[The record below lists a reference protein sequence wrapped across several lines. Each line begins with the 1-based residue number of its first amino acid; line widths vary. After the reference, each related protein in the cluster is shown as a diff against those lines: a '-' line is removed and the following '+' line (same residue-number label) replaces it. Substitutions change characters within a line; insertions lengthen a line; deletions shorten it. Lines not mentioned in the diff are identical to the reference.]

1 MRNKQQSMK
10 EREFFLQDEAL
21 LSRLERSMQN
31 LLEVFKVT
39 KDPDDLNTY
48 KEDKAQY
55 KKVLDE
61 VTTNRMEKRK
71 TESSE
76 EEKTLDDIYFKL
88 VGQVPIKKQKVNT
101 EPKSVTLSEVDS
113 GTSSILSTE
122 D

>member
-1 MRNKQQSMK
+1 MK
-10 EREFFLQDEAL
+10 EKEFFLQDEAL